1 MSALEID
8 VREVLLADMEKNAL
22 TYILEFLTDDG
33 SSIYVEL
40 PIIYIKK
47 KGNMIPYF
55 GFIPIENCDATYIFA
70 FLWKY
75 LAEKYSKSYKPS
87 KILLPRPTIKLVC

>member
-47 KGNMIPYF
+47 KMV
-55 GFIPIENCDATYIFA
+55 T
-70 FLWKY
+70 
-75 LAEKYSKSYKPS
+75 
-87 KILLPRPTIKLVC
+87 

>member
-33 SSIYVEL
+33 FIN
-40 PIIYIKK
+40 ICRITDHIKK
-47 KGNMIPYF
+47 KKMVTIPYF

-70 FLWKY
+70 FLWK
-75 LAEKYSKSYKPS
+75 SYKPS
-87 KILLPRPTIKLVC
+87 KILLSRPIIKLVC